1 MNKVYLEVIL
11 MGFLDSLR
19 KPKWQSKD
27 WKKRL
32 EAVKELDDQEI
43 LIDLAQND
51 PDKDVREAA
60 VKKVDDKA
68 VLISI
73 SENDPDLDVRE
84 AAVKRLAMSMFS

>member
-1 MNKVYLEVIL
+1 MICTGL
-11 MGFLDSLR
+11 LDSLK

-51 PDKDVREAA
+51 PDSDVRAAA
-60 VKKVDDKA
+60 VKKVNDKS

-73 SENDPDLDVRE
+73 SENDSDLDVRE
-84 AAVKRLAMSMFS
+84 AAVKRLAMSIFS

>member
-1 MNKVYLEVIL
+1 
-11 MGFLDSLR
+11 MGILDSLT
-19 KPKWQSKD
+19 KPKWQNKD

-60 VKKVDDKA
+60 VKKVNDKE

-73 SENDPDLDVRE
+73 TENDPDQDVRE
-84 AAVKRLAMSMFS
+84 AAVKRLAMSLFN

>member
-1 MNKVYLEVIL
+1 MNKVNLEVIL
-11 MGFLDSLR
+11 MGLLDSLR

-51 PDKDVREAA
+51 PDKDVRAAA
-60 VKKVDDKA
+60 VKKVDDKS

-84 AAVKRLAMSMFS
+84 AAVKRLAMSMFN

>member
-11 MGFLDSLR
+11 MGLLDSLK

-51 PDKDVREAA
+51 PDKDVRAAA

-84 AAVKRLAMSMFS
+84 AAVKRLAMSMFN

>member
-1 MNKVYLEVIL
+1 
-11 MGFLDSLR
+11 MGLLDSIR

-51 PDKDVREAA
+51 PDSDVRET
-60 VKKVDDKA
+60 
-68 VLISI
+68 
-73 SENDPDLDVRE
+73 
-84 AAVKRLAMSMFS
+84 AVKRLAMSMFS

>member
-1 MNKVYLEVIL
+1 VICTGL
-11 MGFLDSLR
+11 LDSLK
-19 KPKWQSKD
+19 KPKWQSKY

-51 PDKDVREAA
+51 PDSDVRAAA
-60 VKKVDDKA
+60 VKKVNDKS

-84 AAVKRLAMSMFS
+84 AAVKRLAMSIFS

>member
-60 VKKVDDKA
+60 VK
-68 VLISI
+68 
-73 SENDPDLDVRE
+73 
-84 AAVKRLAMSMFS
+84 RLAMSMFS

>member
-1 MNKVYLEVIL
+1 
-11 MGFLDSLR
+11 MGLLDSL
-19 KPKWQSKD
+19 KTKMASKD
-27 WKKRL
+27 RKKRL

-51 PDKDVREAA
+51 SDSDVRAAA
-60 VKKVDDKA
+60 VKKVNDKS

-84 AAVKRLAMSMFS
+84 AAVKRLAMSIFS

>member
-1 MNKVYLEVIL
+1 
-11 MGFLDSLR
+11 MGFFDNIM

-43 LIDLAQND
+43 LIDLAKND
-51 PDKDVREAA
+51 PDKDVRVAA
-60 VKKVDDKA
+60 VKKVNDKS

-73 SENDPDLDVRE
+73 SENDSDLDVRE
-84 AAVKRLAMSMFS
+84 AAVKRLAMNMFS